1 MSTSSSR
8 LTGQEMQFLFVLA
21 SVQFN
26 HIVDFMLMMP
36 LGPQLMR
43 FLHIDTVQFG
53 YLVSSYTFSAAASG
67 LVFSLFMDRFDRK
80 KLLLTLSF
88 GFAIGTGLCGYT
100 ESYWALLTARS
111 IAGAFGGVLGAVVMA
126 IVGDSISYDKRG
138 FAMGIMSTAFSLASI
153 LGVPISLFVAQ
164 YFGWNTSFYVL
175 SVLALCLIVFLYL
188 KVPSQK
194 HHIKGHIKPMAPI
207 LNIVRN
213 PHLIVTLLF
222 SAAVVLG
229 QFVIIPFL
237 SPSLVANEDLLES
250 QLPFVYFFGGL
261 VTLFSGPFVGKLAD
275 RFGKHKMFGWG
286 VLAAA
291 IPTLVVTHMTHA
303 PLWWTLIVSTLY
315 FVCTNAR
322 WIPAQAM
329 ITGSVQAEFRG
340 SFMSYVT
347 VMQHAMAGLGA
358 LIAGSIVYQ
367 SASGEIINYNLV
379 GYFSVVISIVAYLLS
394 RRVKVVEKK

>member
-1 MSTSSSR
+1 
-8 LTGQEMQFLFVLA
+8 MQFLFALA
-21 SVQFN
+21 AVQFN

-43 FLHIDTVQFG
+43 FLDIDTVQFG

-67 LVFSLFMDRFDRK
+67 LVCSLFMDRFDRK
-80 KLLLTLSF
+80 KLLIALSF
-88 GFAIGTGLCGYT
+88 GFCIGTGLCGYT
-100 ESYWALLTARS
+100 ESYWSLLLARS

-126 IVGDSISYDKRG
+126 IVGDSISYEKRG
-138 FAMGIMSTAFSLASI
+138 YAMGIMSTAFSLASI
-153 LGVPISLFVAQ
+153 MGVPLSLMVAN
-164 YFGWNTSFYVL
+164 YFGWNVSFYVL
-175 SVLALCLIVFLYL
+175 ASFAACLIIFLWI

-194 HHIKGHIKPMAPI
+194 HHIKGHLKPMAPI
-207 LNIVRN
+207 MNIVRN
-213 PHLIVTLLF
+213 PHLITTLLF

-237 SPSLVANEDLLES
+237 SPSLVANHDLLES
-250 QLPFVYFFGGL
+250 QLPFVYFFGGM
-261 VTLFSGPFVGKLAD
+261 VTLFSGPYVGKLAD
-275 RFGKHKMFGWG
+275 RFGKHKVFGWG

-291 IPTLVVTHMTHA
+291 IPTLMVTHMIHS

-329 ITGSVQAEFRG
+329 ITGSVEPEFRG

-347 VMQHAMAGLGA
+347 VMQHAMAGVGA
-358 LIAGSIVYQ
+358 LLAGSIVYQ
-367 SASGEIINYNLV
+367 SSSGEIVNYNYV
-379 GYFSVVISIVAYLLS
+379 GYFSVIISVAAYLLS
-394 RRVKVVEKK
+394 RRVKVVEKR